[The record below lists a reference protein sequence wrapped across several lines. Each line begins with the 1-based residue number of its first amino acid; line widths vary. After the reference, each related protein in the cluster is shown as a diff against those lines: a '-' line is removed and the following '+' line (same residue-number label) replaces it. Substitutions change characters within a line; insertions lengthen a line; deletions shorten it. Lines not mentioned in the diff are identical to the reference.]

1 MFKLNSFDKLKT
13 LKILALLIVV
23 AGFFSLISQTQA
35 SGVITGT
42 VYIDYNMNGVNNTSG
57 AAPNYAIDSGAGGVT
72 VSAFDS
78 GGVLR
83 GTATSNSNGTYTL
96 SASGTGPYRIE
107 FTNLPAG
114 YFPSEVGAN
123 NATSV
128 RIVPDGNSSNIDFGI
143 VRPDEYCQNN
153 PDVITNVFAVGN
165 FDLAAF
171 AKFPYNYSDELDG
184 RLNSVDPTNWT
195 TAPSRTALLN
205 PTGIGSVTQVGA
217 TFGVAFDARNNRF
230 FASAYLK
237 RGAAFGSLSGEST
250 GAIYYVENPSATNP
264 AINVFVDLNTVFG
277 ANTAGANSHPSATT
291 TDWFDDAASIPLIG
305 KRGLGGLKLSQD
317 ATKLY
322 TVNLNDR
329 RLYVIPTSGAL
340 NSTTIE
346 RYDIP
351 TSGLATSA
359 GNCNANDVRPF
370 AIGRDR
376 SGQIYVGAVC
386 SAESESNNNKLHA
399 YIWRFNG
406 STFTLVANNN
416 LTFTR
421 WAQTGESAT
430 WTRWANNLS
439 GLNIPRPILT
449 DIEFD
454 GNDMILAIR
463 DRYADQVVL
472 PDHLRGY
479 GDMMRVCDNN
489 GTFVFENN
497 GTCGGITTPVPPG
510 GNANTGN
517 GGREYY
523 YDLNGDGREE
533 GALGGLTQ
541 IPGYNHVL
549 SAHYDPVTYNSFG
562 TRVTNYYT
570 AGVQRYNNTTGVMT
584 GAYDVYLDADPG
596 NFGKA
601 GGVGDTE
608 VLCNAAP
615 LQIGNR
621 VWNDANANGIQDAN
635 ETGIQNVALQLW
647 ADTNGDNAVDTQIGA
662 ANSDAS
668 GNYIFGGAANSNL
681 SNYTCGTTTTEVNV
695 QVNASA
701 NDGYQLADG
710 TIGDRLT
717 RTFLPMGGVIGAT
730 GVRFTNLN
738 IPQGATVTN
747 AYIQFTADN
756 STASNSGSPTVTI
769 RGQAADNATQ
779 FTTGSNNISNRPNT
793 TASVNWSIPAWT
805 SANQSGANQRTPA
818 LTSIVQEIVNRSGW
832 SSGNAMVFKVTGGAS
847 GSRRDAE
854 SFDGN
859 SGRAARLIVE
869 YDVPVNCSYK
879 LEPGTRYEVRIPATN
894 FNSGQALNNFS
905 PTAANADVSLNG
917 TSRDSN
923 GLSSANN
930 HVIAPLTTGGIGAN
944 DHTIDFGFH
953 AGSTYSIGNRIWFDT
968 NNNGIIDAGEQGIGN
983 ITVSLFLDEND
994 DDLPDDP
1001 DSPVQ
1006 TVTTDAD
1013 GYYRFDGLTSNNYI
1027 VRANPVNF
1035 DAGGRLER
1043 YRNTVGV
1050 NPLPL
1055 DSSGASVNA
1064 ENGVNTV
1071 GAMNL
1076 MQTDGIISNKLTMN
1090 GTTAPLAEPDVPSTG
1105 IYAGQGA
1112 LDSRADMTID
1122 FGFYTMCLSG
1132 TLWNDT
1138 SAQGNNDGILN
1149 YGETGI
1155 PYVRVQLYDA
1165 NGVEIPVGP
1174 DGKLGTADDAP
1185 GGSYS
1190 NSSGNYSFCGLPN
1203 GTYRV
1208 VVSGSGTSSTPTSF
1222 DPDDNIDHDDNGFP
1236 GTNDFAG
1243 RTVSGLVTLTPGNAG
1258 AQNNNT
1264 IDNTDGSTSNPT
1276 VDFGFIVAPSFVKL
1290 DGFDVFIDGAEA
1302 VIKWSTA
1309 EEFDNL
1315 GFNVYRE
1322 VNGKRELINRAMIA
1336 GSSLKTTAN
1345 LVATGDYYSW
1355 TDANPKSG
1363 AIYYL
1368 EDIDMKGNSTL
1379 HGPVSPKIKFSPSSL
1394 QKDALLLTDLSKTDN
1409 SSEEKE
1415 FVGREN
1421 SNESETPE
1429 LNSSNGDRQRQIAAR
1444 DGVKISVKRDAWY
1457 RVSAVELQLAGFN
1470 LNSNREFWQLFANGE
1485 EVPFKLDSDG
1495 SIEFFGT
1502 GNDKL
1507 TTDTKIYYL
1516 IEGSEKG
1523 QRTTE
1528 IKGGISDGRNEAQ
1541 SFETTSVRKDRQ
1553 IYLSAVLNNEENNFF
1568 GAVVTTTS
1576 PTSQTIAVRNLDR
1589 NGQITLR
1596 VKLQGLTTVNHLV
1609 SLRLNDFDLGT
1620 VSFANMENRAFEFD
1634 LPIDSISEGE
1644 NQIQLQSVGTGNDIS
1659 LVDSISLSYPRRYV
1673 AVDGKL
1679 RFTVPAGQSVRVSGF
1694 ITENTDVFEIQ
1705 NGRVERQVSAS
1716 NETIDINPEF
1726 TLAAV
1731 GYDRE
1736 FLAIEQ
1742 DRTESAAKVERN
1754 LPSTLH
1760 SPKHGANFVIITH
1773 ETLRES
1779 AETLAEIRQSQGL
1792 KTKVVSV
1799 DDIYDE
1805 FSFGEHSPEAIREF
1819 LRTAST
1825 RWQLK
1830 PGYVLLFGDSSYDPR
1845 NYLGQ
1850 IDRDLV
1856 PTKLID
1862 TAFQETGSDS
1872 WLADFDDDGIEEI
1885 SLGRLPVISQAEA
1898 NILLSKLVRYDNQTA
1913 REKSSVMIA
1922 DRNFQYYNDVLQSE
1936 LPAEVQASRIERSLM
1951 TDAQMHNQIVSQLNT
1966 GPMVV
1971 TYTGHGSTGLWAAT
1985 SVFTINHV
1993 VNLNNEKSSIYLL
2006 MTCLN
2011 GFHLNVSYDSI
2022 AEAFLKKETGGA
2034 IAVWASSGTTYPDK
2048 QLELSRAL
2056 TRQMF
2061 GENADT
2067 YRLGDLIR
2075 TAKQSANDL
2084 DAKRTWHLIGDPTIF
2099 VK

>member
-1 MFKLNSFDKLKT
+1 M
-13 LKILALLIVV
+13 ALLIVV

-57 AAPNYAIDSGAGGVT
+57 AAPNFAIDSGAGGVT
-72 VSAFDS
+72 VTAYDS
-78 GGVLR
+78 SGTLH
-83 GTATSNSNGTYTL
+83 GTATTNSNGTYTL
-96 SASGTGPYRIE
+96 NATGTGPYRIE
-107 FTNLPAG
+107 FTNLPSG

-128 RIVPDGNSSNIDFGI
+128 RIVPNGNSSNIDFGI

-153 PDVITNVFAVGN
+153 PDIITNVFAIGN
-165 FDLAAF
+165 FDLPAF

-205 PTGIGSVTQVGA
+205 PTGIGSINEVGA
-217 TFGVAFDARNNRF
+217 TFGVAFDSRNDRF
-230 FASAYLK
+230 FASAFLK
-237 RGAAFGSLSGEST
+237 RGAGFGSLSGEST
-250 GAIYYVENPSATNP
+250 GAIYYLANTSSATPTTNLY
-264 AINVFVDLNTVFG
+264 VDLNAVFG
-277 ANTAGANSHPSATT
+277 AGTAGVNPHPAATT
-291 TDWFDDAASIPLIG
+291 TDWTDDAATIPLVG

-317 ATKLY
+317 GTKLY
-322 TVNLNDR
+322 TVNLSDR

-346 RYDIP
+346 RYNIP
-351 TSGLATSA
+351 TSGLTTSA
-359 GNCNANDVRPF
+359 GNCNSDDVRPF
-370 AIGRDR
+370 AVGRDR
-376 SGQIYVGAVC
+376 SGQLYVGAVC
-386 SAESESNNNKLHA
+386 SAEAETTNNKLHA

-406 STFTLVANNN
+406 ATFSLVANNN

-421 WAQTGESAT
+421 TAATSEPAT

-439 GLNIPRPILT
+439 GLNIPRPTLT

-454 GNDMILAIR
+454 GNDMVLSIR

-472 PDHLRGY
+472 PDYLRGY

-497 GTCGGITTPVPPG
+497 GACGGITTPVPTG
-510 GNANTGN
+510 GNANSGP

-523 YDLNGDGREE
+523 YDFNGDGREE

-549 SAHYDPVTYNSFG
+549 SAHYDPVTFNSAG

-570 AGVQRYNNTTGVMT
+570 AGVQRYNNRTGVLT

-608 VLCNAAP
+608 ALCNAAP

-621 VWNDANANGIQDAN
+621 VWNDANGNGIQDAN
-635 ETGIQNVALQLW
+635 ENGIQNVGLQLW
-647 ADTNGDNAVDTQIGA
+647 ADTNADNTVDTQIGA

-668 GNYIFGGAANSNL
+668 GNYIFGGAANTNL
-681 SNYTCGTTTTEVNV
+681 SNYVCGTTPGTANA
-695 QVNASA
+695 QVSASA
-701 NDGYQLADG
+701 NDATQSGTAVTLNGNSLRLAG
-710 TIGDRLT
+710 IT
-717 RTFLPMGGVIGAT
+717 AT
-730 GVRFTNLN
+730 GVRFTGLN
-738 IPQGATVTN
+738 IPQGATITN
-747 AYIQFTADN
+747 AYIQFTSDN
-756 STASNSGSPTVTI
+756 STSSNSGSPTVMI
-769 RGQAADNATQ
+769 QGENVNNAAQ
-779 FTTGSNNISNRPNT
+779 FTTGSNNISNRSNT
-793 TASVNWSIPAWT
+793 TASVNWAIPSWGT
-805 SANQSGANQRTPA
+805 ANQSGANQRTPA
-818 LTSIVQEIVNRSGW
+818 LTSVVQEIVNRSGW
-832 SSGNAMVFKVTGGAS
+832 ASGNAMVFKITGG
-847 GSRRDAE
+847 GSDRRDAE

-859 SGRAARLIVE
+859 SGRAAQLVVE
-869 YDVPVNCSYK
+869 YSVPASCQYK
-879 LEPGTRYEVRIPATN
+879 LAPGTNYEVRIPATN

-905 PTAANADVSLNG
+905 PTVANADVGLNG
-917 TSRDSN
+917 VSRDSN

-930 HVIAPLTTGGIGAN
+930 QVVAPVTTGGIGAN
-944 DHTIDFGFH
+944 NHTIDFGFLT
-953 AGSTYSIGNRIWFDT
+953 GSVYSIGNRVWFDT
-968 NNNGIIDAGEQGIGN
+968 NNNGIIDAGEQGISN
-983 ITVSLFLDEND
+983 ITVSLFLDAND

-1001 DSPVQ
+1001 NSPVQ
-1006 TVTTDAD
+1006 TVTTDAG
-1013 GYYRFDGLTSNNYI
+1013 GYYRFDGLTANNYI
-1027 VRANPVNF
+1027 VRANPTNF

-1043 YRNTVGV
+1043 YRNTVSI
-1050 NPLPL
+1050 NLLPL
-1055 DSSGASVNA
+1055 DSSGAAVNA
-1064 ENGVNTV
+1064 ENGLNTS
-1071 GAMNL
+1071 GALNNM
-1076 MQTDGIISNKLTMN
+1076 TTEGIISNKLAMN
-1090 GTTAPLAEPDVPSTG
+1090 GTSAPMSEPDIPALGTF
-1105 IYAGQGA
+1105 AGQGA

-1122 FGFYTMCLSG
+1122 LGFYTICLTG

-1138 SAQGNNDGILN
+1138 GAGVSNNGILN
-1149 YGETGI
+1149 NGETGI
-1155 PYVRVQLYDA
+1155 PFVRVQLFDSG
-1165 NGVEIPVGP
+1165 NVEIPVGP

-1185 GGSYS
+1185 GGSFS
-1190 NSSGNYSFCGLPN
+1190 NNAGNYSFCGMPP

-1208 VVSGSGTSSTPTSF
+1208 VVGGGGTSSTPTSVN
-1222 DPDDNIDHDDNGFP
+1222 PDDNIDSDDNGFP
-1236 GTNDFAG
+1236 GTSTFAG
-1243 RTVSGLVTLTPGNAG
+1243 RTVSGPVALTAGNAG

-1264 IDNTDGSTSNPT
+1264 VNNSDGSTSNPT

-1290 DGFDVFIDGAEA
+1290 DGFDVFIDGAET

-1322 VNGKRELINRAMIA
+1322 VNGKRELVNRALIA
-1336 GSSLKTTAN
+1336 GGSLKTTAN

-1355 TDANPKSG
+1355 TDNNPKSG

-1394 QKDALLLTDLSKTDN
+1394 QKDALLLTDLNKSDN
-1409 SSEEKE
+1409 SSEAKE
-1415 FVGREN
+1415 FVGREK
-1421 SNESETPE
+1421 SNESETPQ
-1429 LNSSNGDRQRQIAAR
+1429 LNSSNGDRQKQIAAT

-1457 RVSAVELQLAGFN
+1457 RVTAAELQSAGFN
-1470 LNSNREFWQLFANGE
+1470 PNSNREFWQLFANGE
-1485 EVPFKLDSDG
+1485 EVPFKLNSDG

-1516 IEGSEKG
+1516 IEGTESG

-1528 IKGGISDGRNEAQ
+1528 IKGGSSDGRNEAQ
-1541 SFETTSVRKDRQ
+1541 SFQATTVREDRQ
-1553 IYLSAVLNNEENNFF
+1553 LYFSSLLNNEEKNFF
-1568 GAVVTTTS
+1568 GALVTATS
-1576 PTSQTIAVRNLDR
+1576 PTSQTITVRQLDR
-1589 NGQITLR
+1589 EGQITLR
-1596 VKLQGLTTVNHLV
+1596 VKLQGVTAGNHLV

-1620 VSFANMENRAFEFD
+1620 ISYANLENRAFEFD
-1634 LPIDSISEGE
+1634 LPVNSITEGE
-1644 NQIQLQSVGTGNDIS
+1644 NQIRLQSVGTGSDVS
-1659 LVDSISLSYPRRYV
+1659 LVDSISLSYPRRYI

-1679 RFTVPAGQSVRVSGF
+1679 HFTVPAGQSVRVSGF
-1694 ITENTDVFEIQ
+1694 SRENIDIFEIE
-1705 NGRVERQVSAS
+1705 NGRVERQILPG
-1716 NETIDINPEF
+1716 NETLDTNPGVS
-1726 TLAAV
+1726 LAAV

-1736 FLAIEQ
+1736 LLAIEQ
-1742 DRTESAAKVERN
+1742 NQTQSAAKVERN

-1760 SPKHGANFVIITH
+1760 SPKNGANFVIITND
-1773 ETLRES
+1773 TLRES
-1779 AETLAEIRQSQGL
+1779 AETLAEIRHSQGL
-1792 KTKVVSV
+1792 KTKVVLV

-1805 FSFGEHSPEAIREF
+1805 FRFGEHSPEAIREF
-1819 LRTAST
+1819 LRIAST

-1830 PGYVLLFGDSSYDPR
+1830 PGYVLLFGDSSWDPR

-1850 IDRDLV
+1850 VDRDVV
-1856 PTKLID
+1856 PTKLLD
-1862 TAFQETGSDS
+1862 TAFQETGSDP
-1872 WLADFDDDGIEEI
+1872 WLADFNDDGVEEI
-1885 SLGRLPVISQAEA
+1885 SLGRLPVINPDEA
-1898 NILLSKLVRYDNQTA
+1898 NIMLEKLARYESQSA
-1913 REKSSVMIA
+1913 RQKSSVMVA

-1936 LPAEVQASRIERSLM
+1936 LPDEVQSSRIERSSM
-1951 TDAQMHNQIVSQLNT
+1951 TDAEMHNQIVSQLNA

-1971 TYTGHGSTGLWAAT
+1971 TYTGHGAPNLWAAAGVFRT
-1985 SVFTINHV
+1985 ESVAS
-1993 VNLNNEKSSIYLL
+1993 LNNEKLSIYLM

-2011 GFHLNVSYDSI
+2011 GYILAANNDSI
-2022 AEAFLKKETGGA
+2022 AEAFLKKENGGA

-2061 GENADT
+2061 GENAGI